1 MNRYRYII
9 LNDLFSDITF
19 DSVESATRAKEAL
32 HGCDIYSGCCT
43 LKIDFAKPTKLN
55 VYKNDAESWDY
66 TTPALEYFW
75 SLFYHQYFANAAIAT
90 DAILVLASSQLGL
103 ILYQPLYYFYFQ
115 LIASYPPQASSIPH
129 SGILPY
135 CVIPD
140 MHQHSFI
147 AISRLQPI
155 SIPASSR
162 LLPACQPAKLTTI
175 ELELLGAEHCPTAK
189 NH

>member
-1 MNRYRYII
+1 MFQNHEYSGYGDEPRRKREDNNKPNHVLLFTIINPVYPITVVQIYII

-43 LKIDFAKPTKLN
+43 LKIDFAKR
-55 VYKNDAESWDY
+55 WR
-66 TTPALEYFW
+66 EYFW

-90 DAILVLASSQLGL
+90 DAILVLVSSQLGL
-103 ILYQPLYYFYFQ
+103 MLHQPLYYFYFQ
-115 LIASYPPQASSIPH
+115 LIASYPPQASSIPR

-155 SIPASSR
+155 S
-162 LLPACQPAKLTTI
+162 L
-175 ELELLGAEHCPTAK
+175 
-189 NH
+189 

>member
-1 MNRYRYII
+1 MII
-9 LNDLFSDITF
+9 IKTVYYF
-19 DSVESATRAKEAL
+19 DM
-32 HGCDIYSGCCT
+32 
-43 LKIDFAKPTKLN
+43 FQPTKLN

-66 TTPALEYFW
+66 TTPALGKLLSSLSLSYLFFWFTQSIIHPLAQLLTHSRAVQLWTDRESLCLICRFSTLKPFLFKIFILFNCREYFW

-90 DAILVLASSQLGL
+90 DAILVLVSSQLGL
-103 ILYQPLYYFYFQ
+103 MLYQPLYYFYFQ
-115 LIASYPPQASSIPH
+115 LIASYPPQASSIPR

-155 SIPASSR
+155 F
-162 LLPACQPAKLTTI
+162 L
-175 ELELLGAEHCPTAK
+175 
-189 NH
+189 